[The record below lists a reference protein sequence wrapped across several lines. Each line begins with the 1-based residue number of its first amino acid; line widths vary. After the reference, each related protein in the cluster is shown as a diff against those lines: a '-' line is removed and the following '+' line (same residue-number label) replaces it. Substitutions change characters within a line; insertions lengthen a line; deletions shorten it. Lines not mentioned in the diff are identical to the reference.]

1 MGQKIRRDSMKR
13 TFFVHHIPDFEGWET
28 CFRFLMEKSDTFRII
43 LQGNRDASD
52 ADEYLNAGKKE
63 FLDLPSITISPYEGM
78 ENSIKV
84 TGELNRVA
92 REIFLTFLAPDE
104 PDLWS
109 FQFLKGNDVMLE
121 VADFTEG
128 WLYLEE
134 SEVEDL
140 LAQGIGVDGI
150 DLDDFDSFLAEE
162 RQSDVEV
169 VSWSKDDLSSLA
181 NQFQTA
187 FADLLQTTFPA
198 DHENVPTP
206 PEDGL

>member
-1 MGQKIRRDSMKR
+1 MKR
-13 TFFVHHIPDFEGWET
+13 TFYAHSIWSFKGWET
-28 CFRFLMEKSDTFRII
+28 CFRFLMEKSDAFRII
-43 LQGNRDASD
+43 FQGNRDASD
-52 ADEYLNAGKKE
+52 ADAYLNAGKKE
-63 FLDLPSITISPYEGM
+63 FLDLPSITISAYEGM

-92 REIFLTFLAPDE
+92 RELFLTFMESAFQGWK

-109 FQFLKGNDVMLE
+109 FQFLKGNEIMLE

-128 WLYLEE
+128 WFYLEA

-140 LAQGIGVDGI
+140 LAQGIGVDGTNLEEI
-150 DLDDFDSFLAEE
+150 DSFLTEVQ
-162 RQSDVEV
+162 QSDAKKV
-169 VSWSKDDLSSLA
+169 VRLSKDELSSL
-181 NQFQTA
+181 
-187 FADLLQTTFPA
+187 ADLLQTAFLA

>member
-1 MGQKIRRDSMKR
+1 
-13 TFFVHHIPDFEGWET
+13 
-28 CFRFLMEKSDTFRII
+28 MEKSDTFRII
-43 LQGNRDASD
+43 FQGNRDAFD

-84 TGELNRVA
+84 TGALNRVA
-92 REIFLTFLAPDE
+92 RELFLTFMAPAFQGWK

-128 WLYLEE
+128 WLHLEE
-134 SEVEDL
+134 SEVKDL
-140 LAQGIGVDGI
+140 LAQGISVDGTN
-150 DLDDFDSFLAEE
+150 LEEFDSFSAEG

-169 VSWSKDDLSSLA
+169 VSWSKEELSSL
-181 NQFQTA
+181 
-187 FADLLQTTFPA
+187 ADLLQTSFLA

-206 PEDGL
+206 PQDGL

>member
-1 MGQKIRRDSMKR
+1 MKR
-13 TFFVHHIPDFEGWET
+13 TFYAHSIWSFKGWET

-43 LQGNRDASD
+43 FQGNRDASD

-63 FLDLPSITISPYEGM
+63 FLDLPSLTISPYEGM

-92 REIFLTFLAPDE
+92 RELFLTFMESAFE
-104 PDLWS
+104 GYKPDLWS
-109 FQFLKGNDVMLE
+109 FRFLKGRDVLLE

-140 LAQGIGVDGI
+140 LAQGIGVDGTNLEEI
-150 DLDDFDSFLAEE
+150 DSFLTEVQ
-162 RQSDVEV
+162 QSDAKKVLPLN
-169 VSWSKDDLSSLA
+169 KDELSSLA
-181 NQFQTA
+181 H
-187 FADLLQTTFPA
+187 LLGTSFLA

-206 PEDGL
+206 PQDGL